1 MAENTL
7 HLASKKR
14 RLLSLYIDFL
24 LFMTLWGILSYYL
37 APDRNM
43 PFWLPYIA
51 FVVARTLLTKFYGS
65 IGDSFL
71 SIDRDSFCVD
81 DDIYRRENWLSI
93 LLGLLFILEGT
104 KQLVRWTQMFVAQPS
119 FGFFPDETTQ
129 IMIHV
134 VSGSFFILAGYWFL
148 KLDIRGFI
156 VGIGV
161 TITHLISDGL
171 SWNLW
176 DPVVEQM
183 VLTRREVQGLAIR
196 DGEIEMMQLLMPEG
210 MIAVA
215 TVILIAMVI
224 CLPRFKKI
232 G

>member
-37 APDRNM
+37 APDGNM

-104 KQLVRWTQMFVAQPS
+104 KQLVRWTQMFVAAVVLCCGLLFLSPNAMC
-119 FGFFPDETTQ
+119 TTTKVGNLY
-129 IMIHV
+129 MITV
-134 VSGSFFILAGYWFL
+134 
-148 KLDIRGFI
+148 
-156 VGIGV
+156 
-161 TITHLISDGL
+161 
-171 SWNLW
+171 
-176 DPVVEQM
+176 
-183 VLTRREVQGLAIR
+183 AI
-196 DGEIEMMQLLMPEG
+196 
-210 MIAVA
+210 
-215 TVILIAMVI
+215 
-224 CLPRFKKI
+224 
-232 G
+232 